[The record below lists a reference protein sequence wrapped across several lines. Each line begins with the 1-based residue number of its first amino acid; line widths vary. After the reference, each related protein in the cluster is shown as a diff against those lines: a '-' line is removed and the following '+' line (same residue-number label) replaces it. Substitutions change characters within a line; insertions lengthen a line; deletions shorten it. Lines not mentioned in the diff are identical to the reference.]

1 MSSAAIP
8 KVTKAGTIEGQDDF
22 ESLKFRS
29 DVPILAL
36 SNNKV
41 LIKFYSA
48 SLNYLNLIIP

>member
-8 KVTKAGTIEGQDDF
+8 KVTKAGTIEGQDGF

-36 SNNKV
+36 SDNKV

-48 SLNYLNLIIP
+48 SLNYLDLIIP